1 MNEFKVGL
9 LTLGTIAA
17 VVIMSFQITS
27 NQSGFGKYLTYRTVI
42 EDATGIFEKSS
53 IKVAGITAGR
63 INKIELYNE
72 KALITFEILKDV
84 RITKGSKLRV
94 KSLGFLGDKY
104 IDIVLNRNSEEVI
117 PEGSLI
123 SSSETGGLENLTKD
137 ASEVLSDVKEIVKNI
152 KYSLAPEKEGDEPPI
167 KAILANVKKV
177 SESLKNVIQGNEEKL
192 NEIVDNINQVSQDL
206 QYELSALNNDSL
218 MNKVKKIGPV
228 LDDAKKITEDL
239 QSITSK
245 IRKGQGTIGKLIN
258 DEEVVDQ
265 VTQTLSGVR
274 RLVTRIDDIRSELQ
288 VFSAYN
294 SEQDNISDFNLDI
307 YTSPERLLRFGVVT
321 SEFGR
326 EDEREI
332 VTQTDGGTP
341 ITENIREKD
350 IDTYRFNF
358 QLGRK
363 INNWTLRAGI
373 IESSGGLGVDYDWN
387 YYNTRLYLEI
397 FDYRDDIGPNLRVGS
412 QIHLWN
418 VFYMKLAFED
428 LVSDANAES
437 VSLGAGLRFTDE
449 DIKGLIA
456 LFLR

>member
-27 NQSGFGKYLTYRTVI
+27 NQSGFGKYVTYRTII

-63 INKIELYNE
+63 IKKIELYNE
-72 KALITFEILKDV
+72 KALITFEILKEV

-104 IDIVLNRNSEEVI
+104 IDIILNRNSQEII

-123 SSSETGGLENLTKD
+123 ASSETGGLENLTKD
-137 ASEVLSDVKEIVKNI
+137 ASEVLADVKEIVRNI
-152 KYSLAPEKEGDEPPI
+152 KYSLAPEKEGDEPPL
-167 KAILANVKKV
+167 KKILGNIDKM

-192 NEIVDNINQVSQDL
+192 NDIVDNIARVSEDL

-218 MNKVKKIGPV
+218 ISKVKKIGPV
-228 LDDAKKITEDL
+228 LDDAKRITEDL
-239 QSITSK
+239 KSITGK

-274 RLVTRIDDIRSELQ
+274 RLVTRIDDIKSELQ

-332 VTQTDGGTP
+332 ITQVNGGTTT
-341 ITENIREKD
+341 TENIKETD
-350 IDTYRFNF
+350 VDTYRFNF
-358 QLGRK
+358 QLGRR
-363 INNWTLRAGI
+363 INNWTVRAGI
-373 IESSGGLGVDYDWN
+373 IESSGGLGVDYDLN
-387 YYNTRLYLEI
+387 YINTRLYMEI
-397 FDYRDDIGPNLRVGS
+397 FDYRDEIGPNLRVGS

-418 VFYMKLAFED
+418 VIYGKIAFED
-428 LVSDANAES
+428 IISDGDRES
-437 VSLGAGLRFTDE
+437 ISLGAGLRFNDE
-449 DIKGLIA
+449 DIKGLLA

>member
-27 NQSGFGKYLTYRTVI
+27 NQSGFGKYVTYRTI
-42 EDATGIFEKSS
+42 INDATGIFEKSS

-63 INKIELYNE
+63 ISKIELYKE
-72 KALITFEILKDV
+72 KALITFEILKEV

-104 IDIVLNRNSEEVI
+104 IDIILNRNSDEII

-123 SSSETGGLENLTKD
+123 ASSETGGLENLTKD
-137 ASEVLSDVKEIVKNI
+137 ASEVLADVKEIVKNI

-167 KAILANVKKV
+167 KQILSNVKKV

-192 NEIVDNINQVSQDL
+192 NEIIDNINQVSQDL
-206 QYELSALNNDSL
+206 QYEVSALNNDSL
-218 MNKVKKIGPV
+218 MAKVKKIGPV
-228 LDDAKKITEDL
+228 LEDAKRITEDL
-239 QSITSK
+239 KAITGK
-245 IRKGQGTIGKLIN
+245 VRKGQGTIGKLIN
-258 DEEVVDQ
+258 DDEVVDQ
-265 VTQTLSGVR
+265 VSETLAGVR
-274 RLVTRIDDIRSELQ
+274 KLVNRIDDIRSELQ

-307 YTSPERLLRFGVVT
+307 YTSPERLLRFGVAT

-326 EDEREI
+326 EDERE
-332 VTQTDGGTP
+332 VTTTVGGTTV
-341 ITENIREKD
+341 TENIRETD

-363 INNWTLRAGI
+363 VNDWTFRAGI
-373 IESSGGLGVDYDWN
+373 IESSGGLGIDYDWN
-387 YYNTRLYLEI
+387 YVNTRLYLEI
-397 FDYRDDIGPNLRVGS
+397 FDYRDDIGPNVRFGS
-412 QIHLWN
+412 QIHMWN
-418 VFYMKLAFED
+418 VFYLKIAGED
-428 LVSDANAES
+428 LVSKTNTQS
-437 VSLGAGLRFTDE
+437 LSLGAGLRFTDE
-449 DIKGLIA
+449 DIKGLLA